1 MSNADIVYRNL
12 RWCGFG
18 IDHWL
23 NGLGPRTNEVVQS
36 TWDAVQAGLQTPV
49 AGVYPLAQIEQAL
62 ASAAR
67 ETNAKTIMTML

>member
-1 MSNADIVYRNL
+1 
-12 RWCGFG
+12 
-18 IDHWL
+18 
-23 NGLGPRTNEVVQS
+23 
-36 TWDAVQAGLQTPV
+36 VQAGLQTPV